1 MAGALTCRPMRRP
14 ELDLALDWAAAEGW
28 NPGLR
33 DADAFWAADPEGF
46 LLAGGGGGRAV
57 GRLSAGG
64 LGPGLIGRGSWGG
77 RGEDSVGSVFIKKN
91 KKPSTA
97 SSLCLP

>member
-1 MAGALTCRPMRRP
+1 MPCRRLSAAVRWWCGAPMAGALTCRPMRRP

-46 LLAGGGGGRAV
+46 WLVLRF
-57 GRLSAGG
+57 R
-64 LGPGLIGRGSWGG
+64 IGDQNRSSPEWL
-77 RGEDSVGSVFIKKN
+77 
-91 KKPSTA
+91 TA
-97 SSLCLP
+97 A